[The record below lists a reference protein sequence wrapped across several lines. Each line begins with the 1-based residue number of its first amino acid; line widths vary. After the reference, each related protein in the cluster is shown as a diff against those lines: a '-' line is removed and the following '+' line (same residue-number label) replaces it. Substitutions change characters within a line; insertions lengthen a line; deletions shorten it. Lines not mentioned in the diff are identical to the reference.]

1 MYHSHMQNEP
11 IHEIRFLKYLTTK
24 LSEEVAASNH
34 LLNNEQLNGIY
45 GDIDKLIDR
54 IEKIETKA
62 KQFQEQH
69 GSAITI

>member
-1 MYHSHMQNEP
+1 MHHSHMQNEP
-11 IHEIRFLKYLTTK
+11 IHEIRFLKYLANK

-34 LLNNEQLNGIY
+34 LLNNEQLNGLF